1 MRDDD
6 ILPPDVRGHRQG
18 EIYTSGGEFSNYFH
32 VILLRLRGRRCS
44 QRLIN
49 KDLRIPVTQALA
61 RAIQASKTVRK
72 LLVFEAARQDY

>member
-6 ILPPDVRGHRQG
+6 VLPSDIRGYHQG

-32 VILLRLRGRRCS
+32 VLLLRLRGRCCS
-44 QRLIN
+44 QHLIN
-49 KDLRIPVTQALA
+49 KDLRVPVTQALA

-72 LLVFEAARQDY
+72 LLVFETARQED